1 MSGKDATLVGCG
13 WRDEEVKRLLKIA
26 VIATVL
32 NEASV
37 DDTARG
43 RVHQVATVVLHEET
57 LRDALVHDDQG
68 DLRLLGHLVVDL

>member
-1 MSGKDATLVGCG
+1 MSGEYTTLVGCG

-37 DDTARG
+37 DNTTTW
-43 RVHQVATVVLHEET
+43 RVVQVSILINCKES
-57 LRDALVHDDQG
+57 LVNPLVDHDES
-68 DLRLLGHLVVDL
+68 